1 MQASGVAA
9 SGYIGRMSQASFRPL
24 EGVRVLEFGQIVTA
38 PFCAL
43 LLADFGAD
51 VVKVENPD
59 GGDGMRQWPPLVAQ
73 QDGGE
78 RFSANFASLNRNKR
92 SLVADLKD
100 TAQVARLRDLCA
112 VADVVLENFRPG
124 VMDRLGLGYEAL
136 RALNPKLIYC
146 SLTGYGQTG
155 PYAKKGAFDVT
166 VQAISG
172 VMSVTG
178 EENGPP
184 VKCGVPVADFTA
196 GLYTAYTALAAYGQ
210 AQRTGKGTH
219 VDCSMLGCMLGI
231 AALQISEYFGTGRA
245 PRRLGSAHPR
255 NAPYQG
261 FEGSDKPFAIAAG
274 NDKLW
279 AEVCDAVGLSE
290 LRNDARFV
298 TQSLRARNQHELA
311 ALLQSSF
318 AQRTAGEWLT
328 EFDRRGVPCAPINDF
343 AEVLADPHVEAMG
356 IVQDIA
362 LPNGVHTPTVVFPV
376 QLKGYTFEPGVR
388 PPKLGEH
395 TEAVYSEWLA

>member
-1 MQASGVAA
+1 MT
-9 SGYIGRMSQASFRPL
+9 QASFRPL

-51 VVKVENPD
+51 VVKVENPE
-59 GGDGMRQWPPLVAQ
+59 GGDGMRQWPPLVAREE
-73 QDGGE
+73 GGE
-78 RFSANFASLNRNKR
+78 RFSGNFASLNRNKR
-92 SLVADLKD
+92 SMVADLKD
-100 TAQVARLRDLCA
+100 PVQVARLRDLCA
-112 VADVVLENFRPG
+112 AADIVLENFRPG

-136 RALNPKLIYC
+136 RELNPKIIYA

-178 EENGPP
+178 EEDGPP

-196 GLYTAYTALAAYGQ
+196 GLYAAYAALAAYGQ

-231 AALQISEYFGTGRA
+231 SALQISEYFGTGRA
-245 PRRLGSAHPR
+245 PKRLGSAHPR

-261 FEGSDKPFAIAAG
+261 FQGSDKPFAIAAG

-279 AEVCDAVGLSE
+279 GEVCLAVDLPE

-311 ALLQSSF
+311 ALLQPCFSKK
-318 AQRTAGEWLT
+318 TAAHWLA

-343 AEVLADPHVEAMG
+343 AEILADPHVAAMG
-356 IVQDIA
+356 IVHDIT
-362 LPNGVHTPTVVFPV
+362 LSNGVNTPTVVFPV
-376 QLKGYTFEPGVR
+376 QMKGFTFEPGVR
-388 PPKLGEH
+388 PPDLGEH
-395 TEAVYSEWLA
+395 TEEVYAQWLA

>member
-1 MQASGVAA
+1 
-9 SGYIGRMSQASFRPL
+9 MSDRSFKPL
-24 EGVRVLEFGQIVTA
+24 AGVRVLEFGQIVTA

-59 GGDGMRQWPPLVAQ
+59 GGDGMRQWPPLVAGS
-73 QDGGE
+73 DGDE
-78 RFSANFASLNRNKR
+78 RFSGNFASLNRAKR

-100 TAQVARLRDLCA
+100 AAQVARLRELCA
-112 VADVVLENFRPG
+112 TADIVLENFRPG
-124 VMDRLGLGYEAL
+124 VMDRLGLGHEAL
-136 RALNPKLIYC
+136 SERNPALVYC
-146 SLTGYGQTG
+146 SLTGYGQSG

-178 EENGPP
+178 EEGGAP

-196 GLYTAYTALAAYGQ
+196 GLYAAYTVLAAHGE
-210 AQRTGKGTH
+210 ARRTGRGTH

-231 AALQISEYFGTGRA
+231 SALQISEYFGTGVA

-261 FEGSDKPFAIAAG
+261 FQASDKPFAIAAG

-279 AEVCDAVGLSE
+279 GEVCDAVGLPA
-290 LRNDARFV
+290 LRQDARFV
-298 TQSLRARNQHELA
+298 NQALRARHQHELA
-311 ALLQSSF
+311 DILQPRF
-318 AQRTAGEWLT
+318 AERDAAHWLA

-343 AEVLADPHVEAMG
+343 ADILADPHVADMG
-356 IVQDIA
+356 IVHTVD
-362 LPNGVHTPTVVFPV
+362 LPNGVRTPTIVYPV
-376 QLKGYTFEPGVR
+376 RMKGYTFEAGSR
-388 PPKLGEH
+388 PPRLGEH
-395 TEAVYSEWLA
+395 TEEVYAQWMS

>member
-1 MQASGVAA
+1 
-9 SGYIGRMSQASFRPL
+9 MSERSFKPL
-24 EGVRVLEFGQIVTA
+24 AGVRVLEFGQIVTA

-59 GGDGMRQWPPLVAQ
+59 GGDGMRQWPPLVEQ
-73 QDGGE
+73 QEDGE
-78 RFSANFASLNRNKR
+78 RFSGNFASLNRRKR
-92 SLVADLKD
+92 SLGADLKD
-100 TAQVARLRDLCA
+100 AQQVTRLRELCA
-112 VADVVLENFRPG
+112 TADILLENFRPG
-124 VMDRLGLGYEAL
+124 VMERLGLGYDAL
-136 RALNPKLIYC
+136 RALNPALVYC

-178 EENGPP
+178 EEGGPP

-196 GLYTAYTALAAYGQ
+196 GLYAAYSVLAAHGE
-210 AQRTGKGTH
+210 AKRTGEGTH

-231 AALQISEYFGTGRA
+231 SALQISEYFGTGNA

-261 FEGSDKPFAIAAG
+261 FLGRDKAFAIAAG

-279 AEVCDAVGLSE
+279 GEVCDAVGLPALKS
-290 LRNDARFV
+290 DVRFV
-298 TQSLRARNQHELA
+298 TQTLRAANQHALA
-311 ALLQSSF
+311 DILQPLF
-318 AQRTAGEWLT
+318 AERDAAHWLT
-328 EFDRRGVPCAPINDF
+328 EFDRRGVPCAPINDY
-343 AEVLADPHVEAMG
+343 ADILADPHVADMG
-356 IVQDIA
+356 IVHMMD
-362 LPNGVHTPTVVFPV
+362 LPNGVRTPTIVYPVRMTGYVFD
-376 QLKGYTFEPGVR
+376 TGVR
-388 PPKLGEH
+388 PPRLGEH
-395 TEAVYSEWLA
+395 TEEVYAQWMA

>member
-1 MQASGVAA
+1 MSDVA
-9 SGYIGRMSQASFRPL
+9 FRPL

-38 PFCAL
+38 PFCSL

-59 GGDGMRQWPPLVAQ
+59 GGDGMRQWPPLMQ
-73 QDGGE
+73 EHEGGE
-78 RFSANFASLNRNKR
+78 RFSGNFASLNRSKR

-100 TAQVARLRDLCA
+100 PAQVARLRELCA
-112 VADVVLENFRPG
+112 HTDVLMENFRPG
-124 VMDRLGLGYEAL
+124 VMERLGLGYEAL
-136 RALNPKLIYC
+136 AEHNPKLVYC

-178 EENGPP
+178 EEDGPP

-196 GLYTAYTALAAYGQ
+196 GLYAAYSALAAYGQ
-210 AQRTGKGTH
+210 AQRTGKGAH

-231 AALQISEYFGTGRA
+231 SALQISEYFGTGRA

-261 FEGSDKPFAIAAG
+261 FQGSDKAFAIAAG

-279 AEVCDAVGLSE
+279 GEVCDAVNLPE
-290 LRNDARFV
+290 LRTDARFV
-298 TQSLRARNQHELA
+298 TQTLRARNQHELA
-311 ALLQSSF
+311 ALLQPRF
-318 AQRTAGEWLT
+318 TLRTAAEWLV

-343 AEVLADPHVEAMG
+343 ADILADPHVADMG
-356 IVQDIA
+356 IVHEIE
-362 LPNGVHTPTVVFPV
+362 LPNGVRTPTVVFPV
-376 QLKGYTFEPGVR
+376 RIKGHSFEPGVR

-395 TEAVYSEWLA
+395 TEEIYRQWLA